1 MNSLLIRERPIPFHN
16 ISNFKTLQEINI
28 FFFIFTTIF
37 TRINHVI
44 LLSFPVYINFNSASF
59 FRLFK
64 WWIIINP
71 FSVLL
76 LATWNIIKYNHTNN
90 NKTYSAKTKRWIKTT
105 LKVYVQY
112 RHYGHRLCHYF
123 IFFFKCE
130 ILTYACCNVWLMLRY
145 CSLTDVLVVS
155 WSSAEHFWKMHSF
168 LS

>member
-16 ISNFKTLQEINI
+16 ISNFKTLQEMNI
-28 FFFIFTTIF
+28 FFLYLYNNLYKNKSCYSSVFSCLHKFQ
-37 TRINHVI
+37 
-44 LLSFPVYINFNSASF
+44 LSFVLSF
-59 FRLFK
+59 
-64 WWIIINP
+64 IQVMNHYNP

-112 RHYGHRLCHYF
+112 RHYGHRLCHYYY
-123 IFFFKCE
+123 FFFKYE
-130 ILTYACCNVWLMLRY
+130 ILTYAYCNVWLMLRY